1 MENRSVSRE
10 LWAGT
15 CRGLWNSLASGVLR
29 VATLVTVF
37 VFFSTFALGA
47 RDAYAYPITFS
58 FKTAT
63 GQGVP
68 SIKIRGSHGIN
79 ALTMLTSDANGN
91 WTFDTNSLSTL
102 DAVIVFSGVSAGMQ
116 LKPAEVRVSDLVA
129 RGVRSQ
135 TIQAT
140 PSSQPSTIVSWSFYS
155 SGTTPL
161 RGQPVSLVNPQVL
174 GCEQRLTDAQGYV
187 AWSVPRPKS
196 KCDGLTDETGWL
208 QIVPHEAPNMRCS
221 AFSTFR
227 ATGMR
232 SCPLTGDD
240 EVGIGSATCT
250 VVANPAPSRSSK
262 IQLSIQAAGTTNGIQ
277 GVELVGNSNFMALPN
292 RFTDSMGNFTFS
304 IGSVPGASASTA
316 FEIVPVAQG
325 YEFIPRKRDSR
336 ECAFSANDTYVCEFS
351 AVRTFSPQG
360 ALIVDVTQAMQ
371 PISGVSIK
379 SSFTGLGCMPAESKF
394 TDWKGSAVVP
404 VRTRKTCEAGLES
417 PAWVMPVSL
426 STAMTGKR
434 FTSASDFRYC
444 PTSLLTTAPIQAY
457 DQDAGVQNYSIMGRV
472 IALDGGPFAGVP
484 ILMNGQEASRT
495 DAGGRFEIF
504 PVAQG
509 TSAKIEARLSPY
521 AFDPEF
527 ETFSSVGRTIET
539 TIVARSPD
547 PLGGGIEPPQET
559 CPVKT
564 EYTVRGRVLDRSGNP
579 IQGAKVHNNNRDEPE
594 TTTDSSGAFALPVPF
609 GSDNW
614 ITVEHEAA
622 LFSPAGRSLVD
633 TVCDED
639 ALDFQQVDFA
649 SATISGR
656 ISGIDAAGLA
666 GVPLAVT
673 VNGLSLGFEL
683 KTGTDGVFMFT
694 APLGAEVV
702 VTPVSNSTQSF
713 FEPATYGP
721 AAVEADI
728 EGLEFRM
735 YPAPVTSATVSGRV
749 IGVDTLGLSGVPV
762 RATVNDVVM
771 DTITGSDGTFM
782 FTVPVGAVV
791 AITPE
796 PNSTEYLFYPTG
808 FGPAP
813 VAGDT
818 VVGDFYRYPAGQP
831 YPTSAPD
838 PTGVPTIPQPT
849 PPLVP
854 VVPPPALAT
863 ATPAPLQT
871 PEPRFTSAPPAPE
884 TPGPP
889 PQTTWA
895 PTPTFAPTETPRMPS
910 GTATAI
916 PSATSPS
923 PFVPTPPTEP
933 SQPTTIPVATA
944 TTVPMQPPVSTA
956 TPAPQV
962 VVAARC
968 GSSLSQY
975 DWVIANFGST
985 QVENARW
992 RAFDASQPSVSEE
1005 GALAPLAPGQLMEL
1019 FNTPRL
1025 GISPRFY
1032 RLMVYVVDPMGREL
1046 SLAVESWEL
1055 TRCKQGI
1062 PTPEATATPGAPDV
1076 LPTTVPTTTPD
1087 MPDAAPS
1094 IAPTPMPSTAP
1105 PSSPLPPS
1113 SPEVTPLPVIFT
1125 PIPPQRPAPTE
1136 TATVTPTPSFE
1147 ISVETF
1153 HWKNGRR
1160 MTQALFRELMRRGV
1174 LVIRGRAGT
1183 RFERR
1188 VPLSEFSQ
1196 ASYDYTTFLPA
1207 GSYRIG
1213 FSGGVRVVSVFRKN
1227 ETSFTCTLGMT
1238 RAVRNRCRGI
1248 RFALQ
1253 PLSGT
1258 RRTVLSGGRKL

>member
-1 MENRSVSRE
+1 MENSSGTRE
-10 LWAGT
+10 LWART
-15 CRGLWNSLASGVLR
+15 CRGLWNSPASGVLR
-29 VATLVTVF
+29 IAILVTLF
-37 VFFSTFALGA
+37 VFFSAFALGA
-47 RDAYAYPITFS
+47 RDAYAYPITLS
-58 FKTAT
+58 FKTAS

-91 WTFDTNSLSTL
+91 WTFDTNSLSAL

-116 LKPAEVRVSDLVA
+116 LSPSEVKVSDLVA

-135 TIQAT
+135 TIQAIS
-140 PSSQPSTIVSWSFYS
+140 SSQPSTIVSWSFYS

-174 GCEQRLTDAQGYV
+174 SCEQRLTDAQGYV

-196 KCDGLTDETGWL
+196 KCDGVSDETGWL

-250 VVANPAPSRSSK
+250 AVANPAPSRSSK

-360 ALIVDVTQAMQ
+360 ALIVDVTQAIQ

-394 TDWKGSAVVP
+394 SDWKGRAVVP
-404 VRTRKTCEAGLES
+404 VRTRKTCETLPAS
-417 PAWVMPVSL
+417 PAWVTPVSL
-426 STAMTGKR
+426 FTAMTGKR
-434 FTSASDFRYC
+434 FTSDSDFRYC
-444 PTSLLTTAPIQAY
+444 PTSLLTTASIQAY
-457 DQDAGVQNYSIMGRV
+457 DQDAGVQNYSITGRV
-472 IALDGGPFAGVP
+472 VALDGGPFAGVP

-509 TSAKIEARLSPY
+509 SSAKIEARLSPY
-521 AFDPEF
+521 SFDPEF
-527 ETFSSVGRTIET
+527 ETFSSVGRNIET

-547 PLGGGIEPPQET
+547 PLGGGIEPPQES

-564 EYTVRGRVLDRSGNP
+564 EYSLRGRVLDRSGNP
-579 IQGAKVHNNNRDEPE
+579 IQGAKIHNNNRDEPE
-594 TTTDSSGAFALPVPF
+594 TTTDSRGAFSLLVPF

-622 LFSPAGRSLVD
+622 LFSPAGRSLVG

-656 ISGIDAAGLA
+656 VTGVDAAGLA
-666 GVPLAVT
+666 GVPLTVT
-673 VNGLSLGFEL
+673 VNGLSLGFEI

-694 APLGAEVV
+694 APLGAELVI
-702 VTPVSNSTQSF
+702 TPVSNSRQAL
-713 FEPATYGP
+713 FEPATFGP
-721 AAVEADI
+721 ARVEADI
-728 EGLEFRM
+728 EGLAFRM
-735 YPAPVTSATVSGRV
+735 YPAPATSATVSGRV
-749 IGVDTLGLSGVPV
+749 IGIDARGLSGVPV

-771 DTITGSDGTFM
+771 DTNTGSDGTFT

-791 AITPE
+791 AITPD
-796 PNSTEYLFYPTG
+796 PNSTEYLFSPTG

-813 VAGDT
+813 VGGDT
-818 VVGDFYRYPAGQP
+818 AVGDFYMYPVGRT
-831 YPTSAPD
+831 YPTSTPG
-838 PTGVPTIPQPT
+838 PTRIPTIGQPAPT
-849 PPLVP
+849 VAPPATVA
-854 VVPPPALAT
+854 PPPILTT
-863 ATPAPLQT
+863 ATPAPIQT
-871 PEPRFTSAPPAPE
+871 PDPRFTGVPQATE
-884 TPGPP
+884 TPSPP
-889 PQTTWA
+889 PLTTWA
-895 PTPTFAPTETPRMPS
+895 PTPTSAPTETPRVPS
-910 GTATAI
+910 GTATAL

-923 PFVPTPPTEP
+923 PFVPPPPAQT
-933 SQPTTIPVATA
+933 SQPTAVPIATA
-944 TTVPMQPPVSTA
+944 TTEPMQPPVSTA
-956 TPAPQV
+956 TPAPEIV
-962 VVAARC
+962 AAARC
-968 GSSLSQY
+968 GSSMSQY
-975 DWVIANFGST
+975 DWVIANFGSV

-992 RAFDASQPSVSEE
+992 RAFDASQPSVSTE
-1005 GALAPLAPGQLMEL
+1005 GALATLAPGQVMEL

-1032 RLMVYVVDPMGREL
+1032 RLMVYVVDTTGREL
-1046 SLAVESWEL
+1046 PLAVEPWDL
-1055 TRCKQGI
+1055 NRCMQGI
-1062 PTPEATATPGAPDV
+1062 PTPEATATPASPATPGV
-1076 LPTTVPTTTPD
+1076 LPPTV
-1087 MPDAAPS
+1087 
-1094 IAPTPMPSTAP
+1094 APTAIPTVRA
-1105 PSSPLPPS
+1105 
-1113 SPEVTPLPVIFT
+1113 PEVTPLPLET
-1125 PIPPQRPAPTE
+1125 SAPIPTQKPAPTE
-1136 TATVTPTPSFE
+1136 TATATPTPSFE
-1147 ISVETF
+1147 IGVETR
-1153 HWKNGRR
+1153 HWNNGRP
-1160 MTQALFRELMRRGV
+1160 MTEALFRQLAQRGV

-1183 RFERR
+1183 RFEQR
-1188 VPLSEFSQ
+1188 VPLSEFAQ
-1196 ASYDYTTFLPA
+1196 GSYDYTTFVPA

-1227 ETSFTCTLGMT
+1227 VTSFTCTLGTT
-1238 RAVRNRCRGI
+1238 RESRNRCRGI

-1258 RRTVLSGGRKL
+1258 RQTVLSGGSK

>member
-1 MENRSVSRE
+1 MENRSGSRE
-10 LWAGT
+10 LWART
-15 CRGLWNSLASGVLR
+15 CGGLRNSPASGVLR
-29 VATLVTVF
+29 LTTLVTVF
-37 VFFSTFALGA
+37 VFFSLFALGA

-91 WTFDTNSLSTL
+91 WTFDTNSLSAL

-116 LKPAEVRVSDLVA
+116 LSPAEVKVSDLVA

-135 TIQAT
+135 TIQAI

-174 GCEQRLTDAQGYV
+174 GCEQRLTDSQGYV

-227 ATGMR
+227 ATGMKL
-232 SCPLTGDD
+232 CPLTGDD

-250 VVANPAPSRSSK
+250 AVVNPAPSRSSK

-379 SSFTGLGCMPAESKF
+379 NSVTGLGCMPAESKF
-394 TDWKGSAVVP
+394 SDWKGRVVVP
-404 VRTRKTCEAGLES
+404 VRTRKTCETLPDS
-417 PAWVMPVSL
+417 PAWVTPVSL
-426 STAMTGKR
+426 YTAMTGKR
-434 FTSASDFRYC
+434 FTSDSDFRYC

-457 DQDAGVQNYSIMGRV
+457 DQDTGVQNYSMTGRV
-472 IALDGGPFAGVP
+472 VALDGGPFAGVP
-484 ILMNGQEASRT
+484 IFMNGQEVSRT
-495 DAGGRFEIF
+495 DPGGRFEIF

-509 TSAKIEARLSPY
+509 ASAKIEARLSPY
-521 AFDPEF
+521 SFDPEF
-527 ETFSSVGRTIET
+527 ETFSSVGRNIET
-539 TIVARSPD
+539 TILARAPD
-547 PLGGGIEPPQET
+547 PLGGGIEPPQES

-579 IQGAKVHNNNRDEPE
+579 IQGAKIHNNNRDEPE
-594 TTTDSSGAFALPVPF
+594 TTTDSSGTFSLLVPF

-656 ISGIDAAGLA
+656 VIGIDAAGLA

-673 VNGLSLGFEL
+673 VNGLSLGFEI
-683 KTGTDGVFMFT
+683 KTGTDGAFMFT

-702 VTPVSNSTQSF
+702 VTPVSNSKQAL
-713 FEPATYGP
+713 FEPATFGP

-728 EGLEFRM
+728 EGIEFRM
-735 YPAPVTSATVSGRV
+735 YPAPATSATVSGRV
-749 IGVDTLGLSGVPV
+749 IGVDARGLSGVPV
-762 RATVNDVVM
+762 RATVDDVVM
-771 DTITGSDGTFM
+771 DTNTGSDGTFV

-791 AITPE
+791 AITPD

-813 VAGDT
+813 VGGDT
-818 VVGDFYRYPAGQP
+818 AVGDFYRYPVGRT
-831 YPTSAPD
+831 YPTSTPG
-838 PTGVPTIPQPT
+838 PTRIPTIGQPA
-849 PPLVP
+849 PPVAPP
-854 VVPPPALAT
+854 VIIAT
-863 ATPAPLQT
+863 ATPAPTQT
-871 PEPRFTSAPPAPE
+871 PDSRFTSAPRATE
-884 TPGPP
+884 TPIPP
-889 PQTTWA
+889 PLTTWA
-895 PTPTFAPTETPRMPS
+895 PTPISAPTEIPREPS

-923 PFVPTPPTEP
+923 PFVPPPPAQT
-933 SQPTTIPVATA
+933 SQPTAVPAATA
-944 TTVPMQPPVSTA
+944 TTVPIQPPVSTA
-956 TPAPQV
+956 TPAPEI

-968 GSSLSQY
+968 GSSMNQY
-975 DWVIANFGST
+975 DWIIANFGSV
-985 QVENARW
+985 QVDNARW
-992 RAFDASQPSVSEE
+992 RAFDASQPSVSVE
-1005 GALAPLAPGQLMEL
+1005 GALATLAAGQLMEL

-1032 RLMVYVVDPMGREL
+1032 RLMVYVVDSMGREL
-1046 SLAVESWEL
+1046 SLAVEPWDL
-1055 TRCKQGI
+1055 TRCMQGI
-1062 PTPEATATPGAPDV
+1062 PTPEATATPGAPGV
-1076 LPTTVPTTTPD
+1076 APTTVPTTV
-1087 MPDAAPS
+1087 
-1094 IAPTPMPSTAP
+1094 P
-1105 PSSPLPPS
+1105 PSSPPPPS
-1113 SPEVTPLPVIFT
+1113 TPEVTPLPVEIAT
-1125 PIPPQRPAPTE
+1125 PIPPQKPAPTE
-1136 TATVTPTPSFE
+1136 TATATPTPSFE
-1147 ISVETF
+1147 IGVETR
-1153 HWKNGRR
+1153 HWNNGRR
-1160 MTQALFRELMRRGV
+1160 MTEALFRQLARRGV

-1183 RFERR
+1183 RFEQR

-1196 ASYDYTTFLPA
+1196 ASYDYTTFVPA

-1227 ETSFTCTLGMT
+1227 VTSFTCTLGTT
-1238 RAVRNRCRGI
+1238 RGSRNRCRGI

-1253 PLSGT
+1253 PLSGA
-1258 RRTVLSGGRKL
+1258 RQTVLSGGSKL